1 MANKKRFFH
10 GKFTAAKYSKLLAI
24 AVTLALITYVGMVL
38 VPQNIFA
45 NQMSYQNNEVCSDL
59 TNPQFEQV
67 TFLSGK
73 LILHGF
79 IHKPEGNSL
88 FPAILM
94 NHGSEQFPKSGQK
107 IAKPYVNKGYVV
119 FFPHRRGQG
128 CSSSQSEYI
137 MDLINREPATTRDKQ
152 FVELQETHLE
162 DVVAALSYLKQL
174 PYVNKNR
181 IVMAG
186 GSFGGI
192 QTVLATE
199 KQIGIRASIA
209 FAPAAQT
216 WSIYTLLRSRLI
228 KAVRSATVPI
238 MLIQSENDYDLT
250 PTKTMAAELE
260 KANKP
265 HKLLIFSAF
274 GTTPAEGHSFSVMD
288 DRIWGNEV
296 FSFLTRVA
304 P

>member
-1 MANKKRFFH
+1 M
-10 GKFTAAKYSKLLAI
+10 
-24 AVTLALITYVGMVL
+24 
-38 VPQNIFA
+38 IFA
-45 NQMSYQNNEVCSDL
+45 QSV
-59 TNPQFEQV
+59 NPQFEEV
-67 TFLSGK
+67 TFSSGK

-79 IHKPEGNSL
+79 IHKPKGNAP

-94 NHGSEQFPKSGQK
+94 NHGSEQFPKSGQR
-107 IAKPYVNKGYVV
+107 IVEPYVNKGYVV

-137 MDLINREPATTRDKQ
+137 MDSINREPATNRDKK

-162 DVVAALSYLKQL
+162 DTIAALSYLKQL

-181 IVMAG
+181 IIMAG
-186 GSFGGI
+186 ASFGGI

-199 KQIGIRASIA
+199 QQLEIRASVA
-209 FAPAAQT
+209 FAPAAMA
-216 WSIYTLLRSRLI
+216 WCSLPLLRARLI

-238 MLIQSENDYDLT
+238 MLIQAENDYDLT
-250 PTKTMAAELE
+250 PTKIMAAELE

-265 HKLLIFSAF
+265 HKLLIFPAF
-274 GTTPAEGHSFSVMD
+274 GTTHADGHSFSV
-288 DRIWGNEV
+288 RGEQIWGNEV
-296 FSFLTRVA
+296 FSFLAREA

>member
-1 MANKKRFFH
+1 MIF
-10 GKFTAAKYSKLLAI
+10 
-24 AVTLALITYVGMVL
+24 
-38 VPQNIFA
+38 PQ
-45 NQMSYQNNEVCSDL
+45 S
-59 TNPQFEQV
+59 TNPQFEEV
-67 TFLSGK
+67 TFSSGK

-79 IHKPEGNSL
+79 IHKPEGNAP

-94 NHGSEQFPKSGQK
+94 NHGSEQFPKSGRG
-107 IAKPYVNKGYVV
+107 IVEPYVNKGYVV

-137 MDLINREPATTRDKQ
+137 MDSINRESATTRDKK

-162 DVVAALSYLKQL
+162 DTIAALSYLKQL

-181 IVMAG
+181 IIMTG
-186 GSFGGI
+186 CSFGGI

-199 KQIGIRASIA
+199 QQLGIRASVA
-209 FAPAAQT
+209 FAPAAMA
-216 WSIYTLLRSRLI
+216 WCSLPLLRSRLI

-238 MLIQSENDYDLT
+238 MLIQAENDYDLT
-250 PTKTMAAELE
+250 PTKTMAEELE

-265 HKLLIFSAF
+265 HKLLIFPAF
-274 GTTPAEGHSFSVMD
+274 GTTQADGHSFSIRGEQV
-288 DRIWGNEV
+288 WGNEL
-296 FSFLTRVA
+296 FSFLARVA